1 MRGLAL
7 SLSELISP
15 LLGRWLLAWYFL
27 TEAWGLANNWDHVI
41 HDMTMKGLPVAP
53 LLLALAII
61 VMFLGSLSLILGY
74 QARYGAVMLFAFVV
88 IVTVAMHDFWRMP
101 GPDQQAEYEL
111 FARNLAIAGGLLF
124 LVGMGPGRFA
134 LDNGGGHKRR

>member
-1 MRGLAL
+1 M
-7 SLSELISP
+7 SLSELVSP
-15 LLGRWLLAWYFL
+15 LIGRWLLAWYFL
-27 TEAWGLANNWDHVI
+27 SQAWSLASGWNHTVL
-41 HDMTMKGLPVAP
+41 DMTVRGLPAPP
-53 LLLALAII
+53 LLLALALI

-88 IVTVAMHDFWRMP
+88 LTSVAMHDFWLMR
-101 GPDQQAEYEL
+101 GPEQQAQYEL

-134 LDNGGGHKRR
+134 LDNGGGQKRR